1 MMMKYVFALALT
13 LFCGAATY
21 AAELT
26 NGDEWRWVRI
36 SDLSDHW
43 DVREGH
49 ATVEM
54 KNGKI
59 SAELMLGGD
68 KTTLY
73 EISGTYRLGRAGVIQ
88 AGTIDATVTT
98 FGSDFGY
105 RDPHKGTYRKELH
118 STRPFD
124 QNAGFSERIIISNG
138 ANSIGLSRTTGPR
151 VK

>member
-1 MMMKYVFALALT
+1 MMKYFLALT
-13 LFCGAATY
+13 LTIFWGVTAHAVEP
-21 AAELT
+21 AVG
-26 NGDEWRWVRI
+26 NEWRWVRI
-36 SDLSDHW
+36 SDLGDHW

-54 KNGKI
+54 KNGKL

-73 EISGTYRLGRAGVIQ
+73 EISGTYRLGRAGVLQ

-105 RDPHKGTYRKELH
+105 RDVHKGTYQKELH

-124 QNAGFSERIIISNG
+124 SSAGFSERIIISNG
-138 ANSIGLSRTTGPR
+138 ANS
-151 VK
+151 